1 VFDLNFIKKHEG
13 LRLNAYQDA
22 VGVWTIGYGNTF
34 YPPHIKEGRKV
45 QKGDTITMA
54 QADEMLPVVANS
66 FWNTVKPHIRQP
78 LNDNQKT
85 AIVSLVYNIGPGRFI
100 SSTLLRKLNVNPNDP
115 TIRQEFEAWRNA
127 GGKPILLRRRKE
139 EADLYFKK

>member
-1 VFDLNFIKKHEG
+1 MDIQFIKKHEG

-34 YPPHIKEGRKV
+34 YPPHINGGRKV
-45 QKGDTITMA
+45 QKWDKITRA
-54 QADEMLPVVANS
+54 QAEEMLPFVVNS

-85 AIVSLVYNIGPGRFI
+85 AIVSLVYNIGPPRFI
-100 SSTLLRKLNVNPNDP
+100 SSTLLRKLNANPEDP
-115 TIRQEFEAWRNA
+115 SIRQEFEAWRNA
-127 GGKPILLRRRKE
+127 GGRPILLRRRQD
-139 EADLYFKK
+139 EAALYFKK